1 MNLPNKITIA
11 RIIMIPIFMLFAF
24 PLPAWFPG
32 EKFFSGRYS
41 ALIALIL
48 YIVASITDTV
58 DGQIARK
65 YNLITSFGKFLDPI
79 ADKLLVMAAMFA
91 LVPLN
96 KMYLWI
102 AMIILAREF
111 IVTGVR
117 LVAAS
122 EGVVI
127 AAGKGGKL
135 KMVLQ
140 TIALTTLL
148 ASKLFE
154 GTTGLVETIGAV
166 VRVFG
171 DVMLIAS
178 AIVTILSGYEYVKN
192 NLSLISKDM

>member
-1 MNLPNKITIA
+1 MNLPNRITIA
-11 RIIMIPIFMLFAF
+11 RIIMIPVFMLFAF

-48 YIVASITDTV
+48 YIIASVTDTV
-58 DGQIARK
+58 DGHIARK

-79 ADKLLVMAAMFA
+79 ADKLLVMAAMLA
-91 LVPLN
+91 LVPMN

-102 AMIILAREF
+102 AMIILTREF

-140 TIALTTLL
+140 TIALITLL

-154 GTTGLVETIGAV
+154 GTTGLAETIGAV
-166 VRVFG
+166 VIVFG
-171 DVMLIAS
+171 DVMLIAA
-178 AIVTILSGYEYVKN
+178 AIVTIVSGFEYVKN
-192 NLSLISKDM
+192 NLSLIAKDM